1 MNELQNEFVITVQ
14 TSSVSNETPFFFQK
28 RMTHWYLIQQPE
40 KSNSTFYVGGLVTN
54 GTAPS
59 QILTEDSLDLSPR
72 LDSEPQSL
80 MGVRF
85 ACHTLEN
92 AMPLIIQEVL
102 FKRTSKC
109 FGACGRLRQLDMLMT
124 KLYTFENFPLLNCF
138 VSSFIWVLCNWY

>member
-1 MNELQNEFVITVQ
+1 MNEIQNKFVTIVQ
-14 TSSVSNETPFFFQK
+14 ISCVFNETPFFFQK

-109 FGACGRLRQLDMLMT
+109 FGACGRLRQLYMLMT
-124 KLYTFENFPLLNCF
+124 KLYTFEKSSLLNCF